1 MDCKGT
7 LVPSIPKSLTKQ
19 VQNSLQH
26 LDQDALQPCS
36 TQIGMPLSRN
46 CENELI
52 LMAIIF
58 GLTKETLSPDSLF
71 LAMDTA
77 KKICRR
83 AGISDKK
90 MKTIVESYMEFA
102 DIITETNPLRCLF

>member
-1 MDCKGT
+1 
-7 LVPSIPKSLTKQ
+7 
-19 VQNSLQH
+19 
-26 LDQDALQPCS
+26 
-36 TQIGMPLSRN
+36 
-46 CENELI
+46 
-52 LMAIIF
+52 
-58 GLTKETLSPDSLF
+58 LF

-102 DIITETNPLRCLF
+102 ETITETNPLRCLF